1 MCDASLFI
9 FQEDKMNVINGKPVI
24 EHGFKV
30 FKAMNP
36 ANNTEIVVIGMENVD
51 YDEQLDILSYLRKKQ
66 YQLKIDFNIVILEF
80 EDEVYLF
87 DFNEKKYKLPKGQVA
102 IIFDFI
108 QEDGKFKKEIKT
120 IIEITN

>member
-1 MCDASLFI
+1 
-9 FQEDKMNVINGKPVI
+9 MNVINGKPVI
-24 EHGFKV
+24 EHGFKI

-120 IIEITN
+120 IMEITN

>member
-1 MCDASLFI
+1 
-9 FQEDKMNVINGKPVI
+9 MNVINNKTVI
-24 EHGFKV
+24 EPEFKI
-30 FKAMNP
+30 FNALNP
-36 ANNTEIVVIGMENVD
+36 ANNTEVIVIGMENVD

-66 YQLKIDFNIVILEF
+66 YKIRIDFNIIVLEF
-80 EDEVYLF
+80 EDDVYLF
-87 DFNEKKYKLPKGQVA
+87 NLNDKKYTLPKGRVA

>member
-1 MCDASLFI
+1 
-9 FQEDKMNVINGKPVI
+9 MNVINGKSVV
-24 EHGFKV
+24 EHDFKI
-30 FKAMNP
+30 FKAKNP

-51 YDEQLDILSYLRKKQ
+51 YDEQLDILSYLRKKE
-66 YQLKIDFNIVILEF
+66 YQLKIDFNIIILEF

-87 DFNEKKYKLPKGQVA
+87 NFNDKNYKLPSGQVA

-108 QEDGKFKKEIKT
+108 QENGKFKKEIKT